1 MLPRPLLAMRL
12 PTSPRS
18 FLSHR
23 TFASASSASYSSV
36 LSSQTFTPST
46 KSSSSPTSAPLVILH
61 GLFGS
66 KQNWR
71 SLSKALANRL
81 GTDVIPL
88 DLRNHGESFHA
99 DTHDYES
106 MAEDVLAFVQK
117 QGFDKINLM
126 GHSMGGKVAMHFAL
140 SQQDVVNKLV
150 VVDMAPT
157 VGRPSSDFEIYLSGM
172 NRVEAAR
179 VASKP
184 EADRILAE
192 TVDDLP
198 IRQFILT
205 NLRAPPSKSLASS
218 SSSSSSSP
226 SPPYMSFRINL
237 PVLEAALAKLWEFPL
252 TNSGVTWA
260 GDALFIA
267 GSKARYITPQKEPSI
282 RGFFPHADVKYLDAG
297 HWVHSEK
304 PEEFME
310 LVTMFLR
317 K

>member
-1 MLPRPLLAMRL
+1 MLLPRPPLAGRL
-12 PTSPRS
+12 PAPARRL
-18 FLSHR
+18 LSR
-23 TFASASSASYSSV
+23 RAFASAASAPSSSSL
-36 LSSQTFTPST
+36 LSSQTFLPA
-46 KSSSSPTSAPLVILH
+46 SSAETSSQPPAPLVILH

-99 DTHDYES
+99 DTHNYEV
-106 MAEDVLAFVQK
+106 MAADVLAFVQK

-140 SQQDVVNKLV
+140 SQQDMMNKLV

-157 VGRPSSDFEIYLSGM
+157 VGRPSSDFEVYLAGM
-172 NRVEAAR
+172 NRVEEAR
-179 VASKP
+179 VATKP

-192 TVDDLP
+192 TVDSLP

-205 NLRAPPSKSLASS
+205 NLRAPHSN
-218 SSSSSSSP
+218 SSSP
-226 SPPYMSFRINL
+226 SHMSFRINL
-237 PVLEAALAKLWEFPL
+237 PVLESALANLWNFPL
-252 TNSGVTWA
+252 TGTGVTWS

-267 GSKARYITPQKEPSI
+267 GSKARYITPKKEPSI
-282 RGFFPHADVKYLDAG
+282 MGFFPRAEIKYLDTG

-304 PEEFME
+304 PEEFLD
-310 LVTMFLR
+310 LVTKFIKR
-317 K
+317 